1 MENTTIDNPEVVE
14 DTTPA
19 EIDPIEQ
26 MFSGDEPDETPEAP
40 EADSEPAEEEP
51 EEPAA
56 DEADEVPEA
65 PEADSEPEEEPEEPA
80 ADEADETPETPE
92 ADSEPDKPST
102 PAYINVVY
110 GDKTAQLN
118 LDAAETLGAA
128 LGLSPQAFV
137 QIFEDAA
144 EYNGIK
150 DVLDTL
156 QDYADLSGTDFDTFC
171 DNLADDLPKMETTRI
186 LGELRNKYK
195 DSDPAL
201 LAQMAAQQTQQKID
215 ALRSK
220 RKESQPDKHPAL
232 DAAVARWRLVSQC
245 FPNVKSTND
254 IPKEVFDDCN
264 KGADPVQ
271 SMYAYTLREKDK
283 EIANL
288 KQQLRAAKKNAS
300 NKTKS
305 VGSMSGSTHGKT
317 HRDEIM
323 ALFKS

>member
-1 MENTTIDNPEVVE
+1 METTIDNPEVVE

-26 MFSGDEPDETPEAP
+26 MFSADEPEETPEAP
-40 EADSEPAEEEP
+40 ETDSEPDEEP
-51 EEPAA
+51 EEPAV
-56 DEADEVPEA
+56 DELEETPD
-65 PEADSEPEEEPEEPA
+65 EEPEEPTADEPEVPA
-80 ADEADETPETPE
+80 ADESEETPEEPE
-92 ADSEPDKPST
+92 AGSEPDKPST
-102 PAYINVVY
+102 PAYINVTY

-201 LAQMAAQQTQQKID
+201 LAQMAEQQTQQKID

-245 FPNVKSTND
+245 FPDVKSTND

-271 SMYAYTLREKDK
+271 SMYAYTVREKDK
-283 EIANL
+283 EIASL
-288 KQQLRAAKKNAS
+288 KQQLKAAKKNAS

-305 VGSMSGSTHGKT
+305 VGSMAGSTHAKT
-317 HRDEIM
+317 HRDEIA
-323 ALFKS
+323 ALFES

>member
-56 DEADEVPEA
+56 DEPEEPAADEPET
-65 PEADSEPEEEPEEPA
+65 PEADNEPEEPA
-80 ADEADETPETPE
+80 ADEPDETPTET
-92 ADSEPDKPST
+92 DSEPDKPST

-201 LAQMAAQQTQQKID
+201 LEQMAEQQTQQKID

-271 SMYAYTLREKDK
+271 SMYAYTVREKDK

>member
-14 DTTPA
+14 NTTPA

-40 EADSEPAEEEP
+40 EADNEPAEEEP

-56 DEADEVPEA
+56 DEPETPEA

-80 ADEADETPETPE
+80 ADEPETPEEPE

-201 LAQMAAQQTQQKID
+201 LEQMAEQQTQQKID

>member
-1 MENTTIDNPEVVE
+1 MENTIIDNPEVVE

-65 PEADSEPEEEPEEPA
+65 DSEPEEEPEEPA
-80 ADEADETPETPE
+80 ADEPETPEEPE
-92 ADSEPDKPST
+92 ADSELDKPST

-201 LAQMAAQQTQQKID
+201 LEQMAAQQTQQKID

-271 SMYAYTLREKDK
+271 SMYAYTVREKDK

>member
-1 MENTTIDNPEVVE
+1 M
-14 DTTPA
+14 
-19 EIDPIEQ
+19 
-26 MFSGDEPDETPEAP
+26 
-40 EADSEPAEEEP
+40 
-51 EEPAA
+51 
-56 DEADEVPEA
+56 
-65 PEADSEPEEEPEEPA
+65 
-80 ADEADETPETPE
+80 
-92 ADSEPDKPST
+92 
-102 PAYINVVY
+102 
-110 GDKTAQLN
+110 
-118 LDAAETLGAA
+118 DAAETLGAA

-144 EYNGIK
+144 EYSGIK

-201 LAQMAAQQTQQKID
+201 LEQMAEQQTQQKI
-215 ALRSK
+215 ASLRSK
-220 RKESQPDKHPAL
+220 RKESQPEKHPAL

-245 FPNVKSTND
+245 FPDVKSTND

-271 SMYAYTLREKDK
+271 AMYAYTVREKDK
-283 EIANL
+283 EIEDL
-288 KQQLRAAKKNAS
+288 KQQLKAAKKNAS
-300 NKTKS
+300 NKAKS
-305 VGSMSGSTHGKT
+305 VGSMTGTTHGKT

-323 ALFKS
+323 ELFKS

>member
-40 EADSEPAEEEP
+40 EADNEPEEEP

-80 ADEADETPETPE
+80 ADEPDETPTET
-92 ADSEPDKPST
+92 DSEPDKPST

-201 LAQMAAQQTQQKID
+201 LAQMAEQQTQQKID

-271 SMYAYTLREKDK
+271 SMYAYTVREKDK

>member
-26 MFSGDEPDETPEAP
+26 MFSADEPDETPTET
-40 EADSEPAEEEP
+40 DSEPAEEEP

-56 DEADEVPEA
+56 DEPETPEAPEA

-201 LAQMAAQQTQQKID
+201 LAQMAEQQTQQKID

-271 SMYAYTLREKDK
+271 SMYAYTVREKDK

>member
-26 MFSGDEPDETPEAP
+26 MFSADEPDETPEAP
-40 EADSEPAEEEP
+40 ETDSEPAEEEP

-65 PEADSEPEEEPEEPA
+65 PEADSAPAEEPKEPA
-80 ADEADETPETPE
+80 ADEPETPEAPE

-201 LAQMAAQQTQQKID
+201 LAQMAEQQTQQKID

-271 SMYAYTLREKDK
+271 SMYAYTVREKDK

-317 HRDEIM
+317 HRDEIL
-323 ALFKS
+323 ALFES

>member
-1 MENTTIDNPEVVE
+1 MENTTIGNPEVVE

-40 EADSEPAEEEP
+40 EADSESAEEEPEEPVADEP

-56 DEADEVPEA
+56 DEPET
-65 PEADSEPEEEPEEPA
+65 PEADNEPEEPA
-80 ADEADETPETPE
+80 ADEPDETPMET
-92 ADSEPDKPST
+92 DSEPDKPST

-201 LAQMAAQQTQQKID
+201 LEQMAAQQTQQKID

-271 SMYAYTLREKDK
+271 SMYAYTVREKDK

>member
-14 DTTPA
+14 DTTSA

-51 EEPAA
+51 EEPVA
-56 DEADEVPEA
+56 D
-65 PEADSEPEEEPEEPA
+65 EPEEPA
-80 ADEADETPETPE
+80 ADEPETPEADNEPEEPAADEPDETPE

-201 LAQMAAQQTQQKID
+201 LAQMAEQQTQQKID

-271 SMYAYTLREKDK
+271 SMYAYTVREKDK

>member
-1 MENTTIDNPEVVE
+1 MENMTIDNPEVVE

-26 MFSGDEPDETPEAP
+26 MFSADEPEETPEAP
-40 EADSEPAEEEP
+40 ETDSEPAEEEL

-56 DEADEVPEA
+56 DE
-65 PEADSEPEEEPEEPA
+65 PEETPEEPA
-80 ADEADETPETPE
+80 AEEPEEESEVPAADEPETPEAPE

-102 PAYINVVY
+102 PAYINVTY

-201 LAQMAAQQTQQKID
+201 LEQMAAQQTQQKID

-271 SMYAYTLREKDK
+271 SMYAYTVREKDK

-323 ALFKS
+323 ALFES

>member
-56 DEADEVPEA
+56 DEPETPEAPEA
-65 PEADSEPEEEPEEPA
+65 PEADNEPEEPA
-80 ADEADETPETPE
+80 ADEPDETPMET
-92 ADSEPDKPST
+92 DSEPDKPST

-201 LAQMAAQQTQQKID
+201 LEQMAAQQTQQKID

-271 SMYAYTLREKDK
+271 SMYAYTVREKDK

-288 KQQLRAAKKNAS
+288 KQQLRAVKKNAS

>member
-40 EADSEPAEEEP
+40 EADNEPEEEP

-80 ADEADETPETPE
+80 ADEPDETPTET
-92 ADSEPDKPST
+92 DSEPDKPST

-201 LAQMAAQQTQQKID
+201 LEQMAAQQTQQKID

-288 KQQLRAAKKNAS
+288 KQQLKAAKKNAS

>member
-40 EADSEPAEEEP
+40 EADNEPEEEP

-65 PEADSEPEEEPEEPA
+65 DSEPEEEPEEPA
-80 ADEADETPETPE
+80 ADEPETPEEPE

-201 LAQMAAQQTQQKID
+201 LAQMAEQQTQQKID

-271 SMYAYTLREKDK
+271 SMYAYTVREKDK

-288 KQQLRAAKKNAS
+288 KQQLKAAKKNAS

>member
-51 EEPAA
+51 EGPAA

-80 ADEADETPETPE
+80 ADEPDETPMET
-92 ADSEPDKPST
+92 DSEPDKPST

-201 LAQMAAQQTQQKID
+201 LEQMAAQQTQQKID

-271 SMYAYTLREKDK
+271 SMYAYTVREKDK

>member
-1 MENTTIDNPEVVE
+1 MDTTVETPEVVE
-14 DTTPA
+14 DTTLE

-26 MFSGDEPDETPEAP
+26 MFSTADEPEETPEAP
-40 EADSEPAEEEP
+40 ET
-51 EEPAA
+51 
-56 DEADEVPEA
+56 
-65 PEADSEPEEEPEEPA
+65 DSEPEE
-80 ADEADETPETPE
+80 TPE
-92 ADSEPDKPST
+92 ASGTDSEPDKPST
-102 PAYINVVY
+102 PAYINVTY

-144 EYNGIK
+144 EYSGIK

-201 LAQMAAQQTQQKID
+201 LEQMAEQQTQQKI
-215 ALRSK
+215 ASLRSK
-220 RKESQPDKHPAL
+220 RKESQPEKHPAL

-245 FPNVKSTND
+245 FPDVKSTND

-271 SMYAYTLREKDK
+271 AMYAYTVREKDK
-283 EIANL
+283 EIEDL
-288 KQQLRAAKKNAS
+288 KQQLKAAKKNAS
-300 NKTKS
+300 NKAKS
-305 VGSMSGSTHGKT
+305 VGSMTGTTHGKT

-323 ALFKS
+323 ELFKS

>member
-56 DEADEVPEA
+56 DEPET
-65 PEADSEPEEEPEEPA
+65 PEADNEPEEPA
-80 ADEADETPETPE
+80 ADEPDETPTET
-92 ADSEPDKPST
+92 DSEPDKPST

-201 LAQMAAQQTQQKID
+201 LEQMAAQQTQQKID

-271 SMYAYTLREKDK
+271 SMYAYTVREKDK

-288 KQQLRAAKKNAS
+288 KQQLKAAKKNAS

>member
-1 MENTTIDNPEVVE
+1 MDTTTIDNPEVVE

-19 EIDPIEQ
+19 EVDPIEQ
-26 MFSGDEPDETPEAP
+26 MFSADEPDETPEAP
-40 EADSEPAEEEP
+40 ET
-51 EEPAA
+51 
-56 DEADEVPEA
+56 
-65 PEADSEPEEEPEEPA
+65 DSEPEEEPEEPA
-80 ADEADETPETPE
+80 AEEPDETPDETPEEPAEEPEEPAADEPEAPETPE

-102 PAYINVVY
+102 PAYINVTY

-201 LAQMAAQQTQQKID
+201 LEQMAAQQTQQKID
-215 ALRSK
+215 TLRSK

-271 SMYAYTLREKDK
+271 SMYAYTVREKDK

-288 KQQLRAAKKNAS
+288 KQQLKAAKKNAS

-305 VGSMSGSTHGKT
+305 VGSMTGSTHGKT

-323 ALFKS
+323 ALFES

>member
-1 MENTTIDNPEVVE
+1 MDTTTIDNPEVAE
-14 DTTPA
+14 ETTPA
-19 EIDPIEQ
+19 EVDPIEQ
-26 MFSGDEPDETPEAP
+26 MFSADEPDETPEAL
-40 EADSEPAEEEP
+40 ETDN
-51 EEPAA
+51 
-56 DEADEVPEA
+56 
-65 PEADSEPEEEPEEPA
+65 EPEEEPEEPA
-80 ADEADETPETPE
+80 AEEPDETPDETPEEPEEPEEPAADEPDETPAE

-102 PAYINVVY
+102 PAYINVTY

-201 LAQMAAQQTQQKID
+201 LEQMAQQQTQQKID
-215 ALRSK
+215 TLRSK

-271 SMYAYTLREKDK
+271 SMYAYTVREKDK

-288 KQQLRAAKKNAS
+288 KQQLKAAKKNAS

-305 VGSMSGSTHGKT
+305 VGSMTGSTHGKT

-323 ALFKS
+323 ALFES

>member
-40 EADSEPAEEEP
+40 EADN
-51 EEPAA
+51 
-56 DEADEVPEA
+56 
-65 PEADSEPEEEPEEPA
+65 EPEEEPEEPA
-80 ADEADETPETPE
+80 ADEADETPEEPE
-92 ADSEPDKPST
+92 ADNEPEEEPEEPAADEPDETPTETDSEPDKPST

-201 LAQMAAQQTQQKID
+201 LAQMAEQQTQQKID

>member
-14 DTTPA
+14 DTTSA

-40 EADSEPAEEEP
+40 EADNEPEEEP

-65 PEADSEPEEEPEEPA
+65 DSEPEEEPEEPA
-80 ADEADETPETPE
+80 ADEPETPEEPE

-201 LAQMAAQQTQQKID
+201 LEQMAAQQTQQKID

-288 KQQLRAAKKNAS
+288 KQQLKAAKKNAS

>member
-40 EADSEPAEEEP
+40 EADNESEEEP

-80 ADEADETPETPE
+80 ADEPDETPTET
-92 ADSEPDKPST
+92 DSEPDKPST

-201 LAQMAAQQTQQKID
+201 LEQMAAQQTQQKID

-283 EIANL
+283 EIAKL

>member
-40 EADSEPAEEEP
+40 EADN
-51 EEPAA
+51 
-56 DEADEVPEA
+56 
-65 PEADSEPEEEPEEPA
+65 EPEEEPEEPA
-80 ADEADETPETPE
+80 ADEADETPEEPEADNEPEEEPEEPAADEADETSETPE

-201 LAQMAAQQTQQKID
+201 LEQMAAQQTQQKID

-288 KQQLRAAKKNAS
+288 KQQLKAAKKNAS

>member
-1 MENTTIDNPEVVE
+1 MDTMTIDNPEVVE

-26 MFSGDEPDETPEAP
+26 MFSADEPDETPEAP

-51 EEPAA
+51 EEPTAG
-56 DEADEVPEA
+56 EADETPEA
-65 PEADSEPEEEPEEPA
+65 PEADSEPAEEPEEPA
-80 ADEADETPETPE
+80 ADELDETPEAPE

-201 LAQMAAQQTQQKID
+201 LAQMAEQQTQQKID

-271 SMYAYTLREKDK
+271 SMYAYTVREKDK

-288 KQQLRAAKKNAS
+288 KQQLKAAKKNAS

-317 HRDEIM
+317 HRDDIM
-323 ALFKS
+323 ELFKS

>member
-40 EADSEPAEEEP
+40 EADNEPEEEP

-65 PEADSEPEEEPEEPA
+65 DSEPEEEPEEPA
-80 ADEADETPETPE
+80 ADEPETPEEPE

-201 LAQMAAQQTQQKID
+201 LAQMAEQQTQQKID

>member
-1 MENTTIDNPEVVE
+1 MDTTTIDNPEVVE

-19 EIDPIEQ
+19 EVDPIEQ
-26 MFSGDEPDETPEAP
+26 MFSLDEPDETPA
-40 EADSEPAEEEP
+40 EADSEPEEEP

-56 DEADEVPEA
+56 DETEAPET

-80 ADEADETPETPE
+80 ADEPETPEETPAE

-102 PAYINVVY
+102 PAYINVTY

-201 LAQMAAQQTQQKID
+201 LEQMAAQQTQQKID

-245 FPNVKSTND
+245 FPDVKSTND

-271 SMYAYTLREKDK
+271 SMYAYTVREKDK
-283 EIANL
+283 EIASL
-288 KQQLRAAKKNAS
+288 KQQLKVAKKNAS

-305 VGSMSGSTHGKT
+305 VGSMTGSTHGKT

-323 ALFKS
+323 ALFES

>member
-40 EADSEPAEEEP
+40 EADSESAEEEPEEPVADEP

-56 DEADEVPEA
+56 DEPET
-65 PEADSEPEEEPEEPA
+65 PEADNEPEEPA
-80 ADEADETPETPE
+80 ADEPDETPMET
-92 ADSEPDKPST
+92 DSEPDKPST

-201 LAQMAAQQTQQKID
+201 LEQMAAQQTQQKID

-271 SMYAYTLREKDK
+271 SMYAYTVREKDK

>member
-40 EADSEPAEEEP
+40 EADSEPAEPAADEPETPEAPEAPEADNEP

-56 DEADEVPEA
+56 DEP
-65 PEADSEPEEEPEEPA
+65 
-80 ADEADETPETPE
+80 DETPMET
-92 ADSEPDKPST
+92 DSEPDKPST

-144 EYNGIK
+144 EYN

-186 LGELRNKYK
+186 LGELRNKNK

-201 LAQMAAQQTQQKID
+201 LEQMAAQQTQQKID

-271 SMYAYTLREKDK
+271 SMYAYTVREKDK

>member
-65 PEADSEPEEEPEEPA
+65 DSEPEEEPEEPA
-80 ADEADETPETPE
+80 ADEPDETPTET
-92 ADSEPDKPST
+92 DSEPDKPST

-201 LAQMAAQQTQQKID
+201 LEQMAEQQTQQKID

-271 SMYAYTLREKDK
+271 SMYAYTVREKDK

-317 HRDEIM
+317 HRDEIL
-323 ALFKS
+323 ALFES

>member
-40 EADSEPAEEEP
+40 EADNEPEEEP

-65 PEADSEPEEEPEEPA
+65 DSEPEEPA
-80 ADEADETPETPE
+80 ADEPDETPTET
-92 ADSEPDKPST
+92 DSEPDKPST

-171 DNLADDLPKMETTRI
+171 DNLADDLPTMETTRI

-201 LAQMAAQQTQQKID
+201 LEQMAAQQTQQKID

-271 SMYAYTLREKDK
+271 SMYAYTVREKDK

>member
-40 EADSEPAEEEP
+40 EADN
-51 EEPAA
+51 
-56 DEADEVPEA
+56 
-65 PEADSEPEEEPEEPA
+65 EPEEEPEEPA
-80 ADEADETPETPE
+80 ADEADETPEEPEADNEPEEEPEEPAADEADETSETPE

-201 LAQMAAQQTQQKID
+201 LAQMAEQQTQQKID

-271 SMYAYTLREKDK
+271 SMYAYTVREKDK

>member
-40 EADSEPAEEEP
+40 EVDNEPEEEEP

-56 DEADEVPEA
+56 DEPET
-65 PEADSEPEEEPEEPA
+65 PEADNEPEEPA
-80 ADEADETPETPE
+80 ADEPDETPTET
-92 ADSEPDKPST
+92 DSEPDKPST

-201 LAQMAAQQTQQKID
+201 LEQMAAQQTQQKID

-271 SMYAYTLREKDK
+271 SMYAYTVREKDK

-288 KQQLRAAKKNAS
+288 KQQLKAAKKNAS

>member
-26 MFSGDEPDETPEAP
+26 MFSGDEPDETPT

-56 DEADEVPEA
+56 DEPDETPEEPIA
-65 PEADSEPEEEPEEPA
+65 EEPEEEPEEPA
-80 ADEADETPETPE
+80 ADEPDETPTET
-92 ADSEPDKPST
+92 DSEPDKPST

-201 LAQMAAQQTQQKID
+201 LEQMAAQQTQQKID

-271 SMYAYTLREKDK
+271 SMYAYTVREKDK

>member
-26 MFSGDEPDETPEAP
+26 MFSGDEPDETPT
-40 EADSEPAEEEP
+40 EADNEPEEEP
-51 EEPAA
+51 EGPAA

-65 PEADSEPEEEPEEPA
+65 SEADSEPEEEPEEPA
-80 ADEADETPETPE
+80 ADEPDETPTET
-92 ADSEPDKPST
+92 DSEPDKPST

-201 LAQMAAQQTQQKID
+201 LEQMAAQQTQQKID

-271 SMYAYTLREKDK
+271 SMYAYTVREKDK

>member
-1 MENTTIDNPEVVE
+1 MET
-14 DTTPA
+14 
-19 EIDPIEQ
+19 
-26 MFSGDEPDETPEAP
+26 
-40 EADSEPAEEEP
+40 
-51 EEPAA
+51 
-56 DEADEVPEA
+56 
-65 PEADSEPEEEPEEPA
+65 
-80 ADEADETPETPE
+80 
-92 ADSEPDKPST
+92 DSEPDKPST

-201 LAQMAAQQTQQKID
+201 LEQMAAQQTQQKID

-271 SMYAYTLREKDK
+271 SMYAYTVREKDK

>member
-40 EADSEPAEEEP
+40 EADNEPEEEP

-80 ADEADETPETPE
+80 ADEPDETPTET
-92 ADSEPDKPST
+92 DSEPDKPST

-201 LAQMAAQQTQQKID
+201 LAQMAEQQTQQKID

-264 KGADPVQ
+264 NGADPVQ

-288 KQQLRAAKKNAS
+288 KQQLKAAKKNAS

>member
-40 EADSEPAEEEP
+40 EADNEPEEEP
-51 EEPAA
+51 EEPAV
-56 DEADEVPEA
+56 DEADEV

-80 ADEADETPETPE
+80 ADEPETPEEPE

-201 LAQMAAQQTQQKID
+201 LAQMAEQQTQQKID

-245 FPNVKSTND
+245 FPNGKSTND

-264 KGADPVQ
+264 KGAEPVQ